1 MDKEER
7 KQYNKVYYSL
17 HRERILSYLCEKVSC
32 DYCGRCVI
40 RNNLAKHEKSN
51 MCKRTRERNLE
62 LSKWNLLKQNY
73 HEIVSPE
80 VVAGEVTIKD

>member
-17 HRERILSYLCEKVSC
+17 HRERILSYLCEKVNC

-40 RNNLAKHEKSN
+40 RNNLAKHEKSEI
-51 MCKRTRERNLE
+51 CKRTRDRILE
-62 LSKWNLLKQNY
+62 LNNWKSLTSV
-73 HEIVSPE
+73 VSSD

>member
-17 HRERILSYLCEKVSC
+17 HRERILSYLCEKVNC

-40 RNNLAKHEKSN
+40 RNNLAKHEKSEI
-51 MCKRTRERNLE
+51 CKRTREKIIE
-62 LSKWNLLKQNY
+62 LNKWNSIKSVVGQ
-73 HEIVSPE
+73 E

>member
-17 HRERILSYLCEKVSC
+17 HRERILSYLCEKVNC

-40 RNNLAKHEKSN
+40 RNNLAKHEKSEI
-51 MCKRTRERNLE
+51 CKRTREKIIE
-62 LSKWNLLKQNY
+62 LNKWRGELAVPPLTPMLTN
-73 HEIVSPE
+73 EEGVS
-80 VVAGEVTIKD
+80 GGT